1 MLYLF
6 LSIVVGS
13 NEYMMLIFIPL
24 PPYLRRQN
32 DEFLII
38 VAAGNSGND
47 DGNFDVPNTVG
58 DPAIAKNVIAV
69 GAHNS
74 WGDSS
79 AMGNLG
85 PSYVA
90 DFSSRGPSVSYT
102 GNMFIVFV

>member
-1 MLYLF
+1 MCLTL
-6 LSIVVGS
+6 L
-13 NEYMMLIFIPL
+13 
-24 PPYLRRQN
+24 QN

-90 DFSSRGPSVSYT
+90 DFSSRGPSVRYL
-102 GNMFIVFV
+102 